1 MQKLTIA
8 LMVALA
14 LTGCGKNPTGTD
26 GPERVVSAHP
36 YAAKAPATAKLPA
49 SNTAAKSTSTAKA
62 ATTPVA
68 KAPTAP
74 AAKAS
79 AAPADTTTTTVQV
92 ADPNAPGSLAVKINV
107 SGTAQVASLALKIFD
122 PKAPDQALDA
132 PLALT
137 AGAASWSEK
146 EVGAGTY
153 TMQVKALAADGTV
166 LGTGSTSAAVKA
178 GEPTEV
184 NLDLKVNTAADTAP
198 ALPTGGGTQVNTQST
213 GGTPTPTPAPSATPT
228 PKATP
233 TPAPTPTP
241 MLGGTLGLEIEVL

>member
-1 MQKLTIA
+1 MQKLAIA
-8 LMVALA
+8 LMVGLV

-36 YAAKAPATAKLPA
+36 YASKAPTTAAPKAT
-49 SNTAAKSTSTAKA
+49 TAAKTT
-62 ATTPVA
+62 TTPVA
-68 KAPTAP
+68 KAATTTTAKPATTTQVAP
-74 AAKAS
+74 ATA
-79 AAPADTTTTTVQV
+79 TTTVQV
-92 ADPNAPGSLAVKINV
+92 ADPNAPGSLALNIKV

-122 PKAPDQALDA
+122 PAAPDQALDA

-137 AGAASWSEK
+137 AGAANWKEQ

-166 LGTGSTSAAVKA
+166 LGTGSTNASVKA

-184 NLDLKVNTAADTAP
+184 NLDLKVNTAAVVP
-198 ALPTGGGTQVNTQST
+198 PTGGGTQVTTQST
-213 GGTPTPTPAPSATPT
+213 DDTKATPAPTPTPTPA
-228 PKATP
+228 ATP

-241 MLGGTLGLEIEVL
+241 MVGGTLGLNIEVL